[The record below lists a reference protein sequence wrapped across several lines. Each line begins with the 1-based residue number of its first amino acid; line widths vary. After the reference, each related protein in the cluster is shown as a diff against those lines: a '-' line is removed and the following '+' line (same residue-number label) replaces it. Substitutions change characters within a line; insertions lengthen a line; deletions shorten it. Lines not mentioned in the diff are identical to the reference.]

1 MNKLVFMP
9 ANGNIYSFFKLV
21 VWDINWVDH
30 VSTYFSVNI
39 FKTIQASNLFSG
51 EILLPELR
59 VGARE

>member
-39 FKTIQASNLFSG
+39 FKTI
-51 EILLPELR
+51 
-59 VGARE
+59 